1 MHRLIQHLFTWMM
14 IISMNYG
21 YAADLKKIEEEIT
34 DSVIT
39 TKITAKFTKNTEL
52 NPFKISISTDN
63 GRVRLTGFVN
73 NKAAF
78 NEALRLAKST
88 KGVKTVDTHHLEVK
102 PVNTAFTDT
111 YITTKVE
118 ATLLKAKV
126 LDDESIPFVNIN
138 VSTKNGVVTLSGT
151 VKHRNSISILNK
163 RILAVRG
170 VKKVNSKLTVEQ
182 PHRANAS

>member
-1 MHRLIQHLFTWMM
+1 MQRFIRHLLTLIL
-14 IISMNYG
+14 IITMNYG
-21 YAADLKKIEEEIT
+21 YTADLKKIEGEIA

-39 TKITAKFTKNTEL
+39 TKITSKFTKNIQL

-78 NEALRLAKST
+78 NEALRLTKAT
-88 KGVKTVDTHHLEVK
+88 KGVKTVDVRHLEIK

-111 YITTKVE
+111 DITPKVE

-126 LDDESIPFVNIN
+126 LDDESIPLVNIN
-138 VSTKNGVVTLSGT
+138 VSTKNGVVTLTGT
-151 VKHRNSISILNK
+151 VKHRDSINILNK

-182 PHRANAS
+182 PQKS